1 MSNLVSS
8 PIIYDF
14 HSKSLKD
21 LALNKKTYQ
30 DVPDFK
36 GIPAEIVGVSEY
48 EELQCVDVKFLID
61 DLYVERDN
69 MVLESMTLKRKFVAL
84 QRSGGFSIKQPVA
97 VGDLVRL
104 HWSHRDLG
112 GFLDGDGSAITLNV
126 NEIGKRDD
134 FWVELGFGTRRNHVS
149 PSVENFIIEGPNTT
163 VTITPTGEVT
173 LVNLSTTFKIDTEGN
188 VTLTTNGNSS
198 ITSASHTINA
208 PTTINNTLTV
218 VGASTLSAGVTVA
231 GVANLPVT
239 TITGGLAIDGKNVQG
254 HDHNGEVTP
263 M

>member
-1 MSNLVSS
+1 MSNLVNS

-21 LALNKKTYQ
+21 LALNKKTTQ

-61 DLYVERDN
+61 DMYIERDN

-112 GFLDGDGSAITLNV
+112 GFLDGDGSSITLNV
-126 NEIGKRDD
+126 NELGKRDD
-134 FWVELGFGTRRNHVS
+134 FWVELGFGTRKNNVS
-149 PSVENFIIEGPNTT
+149 PSVDNLIIEGPNTT
-163 VTITPTGEVT
+163 ITITPSGDVT
-173 LVNLSTTFKIDTEGN
+173 VKTS
-188 VTLTTNGNSS
+188 GNSS

-239 TITGGLAIDGKNVQG
+239 TITGGLAIDGKDVQG